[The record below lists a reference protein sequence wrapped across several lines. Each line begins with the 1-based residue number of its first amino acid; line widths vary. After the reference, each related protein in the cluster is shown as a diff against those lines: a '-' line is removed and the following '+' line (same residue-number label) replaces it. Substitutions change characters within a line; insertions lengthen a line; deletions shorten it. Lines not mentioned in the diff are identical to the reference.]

1 MTLRRNEPLPN
12 GEMWCSPMNDF
23 PPGPL
28 CWSHRIA
35 CPRPLL
41 MPPNS
46 NLSFDMLPAHTYH
59 IEVDLLMTCNLL
71 QTLLQKTNSSEEAVR
86 DKAVRQVAEMINE
99 ALKVFL
105 RSTPPSVTDLY
116 RASAKGTGS

>member
-1 MTLRRNEPLPN
+1 
-12 GEMWCSPMNDF
+12 
-23 PPGPL
+23 
-28 CWSHRIA
+28 
-35 CPRPLL
+35 

-46 NLSFDMLPAHTYH
+46 NLSFDMLPAHNYH

-86 DKAVRQVAEMINE
+86 DKAVRQVAEMINK

-116 RASAKGTGS
+116 RAFAKGTGS